1 MNARFSALLIA
12 SLAGLVLSGQ
22 AAASPRF
29 MDRDSYEFSVQ
40 NERGEREFG
49 KREQHE
55 MRKANRQ
62 QERKGE
68 RKAEEQ
74 ERERGYGYGYERRN
88 RQGGHDDRGHR

>member
-12 SLAGLVLSGQ
+12 SLTGLVLSGQ

-29 MDRDSYEFSVQ
+29 MDRDFYEFSVQ

-49 KREQHE
+49 KREERE

-62 QERKGE
+62 QQRKGE

-88 RQGGHDDRGHR
+88 PHPGHDDRGRR

>member
-1 MNARFSALLIA
+1 MSTRFSALLIA

-29 MDRDSYEFSVQ
+29 MDRDFYEFSAQ

-49 KREQHE
+49 KREERE

-62 QERKGE
+62 QEKKGE

-88 RQGGHDDRGHR
+88 PHPGHDDRERR

>member
-12 SLAGLVLSGQ
+12 SLAGLVLSEQ

-29 MDRDSYEFSVQ
+29 MDRGFYEFSVQ
-40 NERGEREFG
+40 DEREAREFG
-49 KREQHE
+49 KREERE

-62 QERKGE
+62 QQRKDE

-88 RQGGHDDRGHR
+88 PHPGHDDRGRR